1 MKKGRA
7 KPPHRECRMKNA
19 ECRMK
24 KGRAKPPSCDIKATS
39 MRVAS
44 QAVATLMRPQGSH
57 KAPTKPGD
65 GPWTTGEKLKLGKQK
80 AEMGSLKANAE
91 WRVI

>member
-1 MKKGRA
+1 EGRMQKEERPGEA
-7 KPPHRECRMKNA
+7 TLMRHQ
-19 ECRMK
+19 
-24 KGRAKPPSCDIKATS
+24 CDIKATS